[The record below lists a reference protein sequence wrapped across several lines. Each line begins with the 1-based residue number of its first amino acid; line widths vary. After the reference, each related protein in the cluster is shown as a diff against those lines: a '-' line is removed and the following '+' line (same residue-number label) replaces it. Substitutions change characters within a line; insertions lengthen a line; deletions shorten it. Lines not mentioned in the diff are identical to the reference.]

1 VRVEEDIIG
10 QIGPGLV
17 ALIGVEPEDGAAQVE
32 RMSTRLIGY
41 RVFADEAEKMN
52 CSLSDTQGGL

>member
-1 VRVEEDIIG
+1 
-10 QIGPGLV
+10 
-17 ALIGVEPEDGAAQVE
+17 VEPEDGAAQVE

-52 CSLSDTQGGL
+52 RSLTDTQGGL